1 MADNNNDKTAIT
13 PERKG
18 GKEATN
24 EVTPA
29 EKQSSNKNERLE
41 GAEEEDN
48 AKRPHETT
56 SPTRK
61 QSPRVGGTPTRI
73 KNMKNTRREFNPSS

>member
-1 MADNNNDKTAIT
+1 MADNNNDKTATT

-18 GKEATN
+18 GKEVTI

-29 EKQSSNKNERLE
+29 EKHSSNRNEGFE
-41 GAEEEDN
+41 GAEDDDN

-56 SPTRK
+56 SPARK

-73 KNMKNTRREFNPSS
+73 KNMKNNQKGI